1 MNSPKFIVWS
11 VSYIM
16 SQETLLSL
24 KQAASELNVSEATI
38 RNWIKLELITPF
50 NKRKNIIAQNEV
62 IRIRNQILN
71 GEISKLRSRANKL
84 NSSNSFVPNEYIS
97 TQLSDILVKINAIC
111 QKAELSI
118 SDAMFYS
125 TLLILLHQQEV
136 TIIKSNNPP
145 TTKFCFRRKNVELI
159 MLEWEKEL
167 STSYNES
174 ITKQLLE
181 GVCFNGDSYKF
192 DLLGAL
198 YQVIMNEGNKS
209 SKGSYFTPA
218 FIIDDIISRYYQEN
232 DKILDPCCGSGQFL
246 LRFAKQSKCSYEN
259 LFGIDID
266 KICVRIAAINLL
278 LWYNDADFTPHIYH
292 LNTLQDIDP
301 NSFFD
306 EHSFL
311 YDTFD
316 IVATNPPWG
325 SVIDRYKYKNK
336 FPQISSGESFSY
348 FLVMSHLFAKHGGI
362 VSFILPESI
371 LNIHIHKDIR
381 KYILE
386 HFNIIQIT
394 DLGKVF
400 TGVFTKVYRLDLK
413 KETPCPEHLIQIQR
427 DNNIFSQNQSVYF
440 ADSDYIFNL
449 QYQEDVSDIIN
460 KVYAKNHLTL
470 KNNADWALGI
480 VTGNNDKYISKECKA
495 GYEEI
500 YRGKDVFPL
509 FLGKANEYI
518 LFQPEI
524 FQQVA
529 PEWKYRAKEKLVYR
543 FISKQLIFAY
553 DNRQVLT
560 LNSAN
565 ICIPRFSGIL
575 MQTIAVLFNTQIY
588 NFLFSFLCNTH
599 KVLRSDLEKL
609 PIPLDFLETNNEI
622 HNLTRAIF
630 AGNSS
635 LESMDNYLFRY
646 LEITEEQQQ
655 RIHNYRRK

>member
-1 MNSPKFIVWS
+1 
-11 VSYIM
+11 M
-16 SQETLLSL
+16 SQESLLSL
-24 KQAASELNVSEATI
+24 KQAATELNVSEATI
-38 RNWIKLELITPF
+38 RNWIKLELIMPF
-50 NKRKNIIAQNEV
+50 DQRKNIITRNEV
-62 IRIRNQILN
+62 IRIKNQIFS
-71 GEISKLRSRANKL
+71 GEISKLRTRANKL
-84 NSSNSFVPNEYIS
+84 NCSSSFLPNEYIPE
-97 TQLSDILVKINAIC
+97 QLSDIVPGINNIC
-111 QKAELSI
+111 RKAELSV
-118 SDAMFYS
+118 SDSMFYS
-125 TLLILLHQQEV
+125 TLLILLQKKEV
-136 TIIKSNNPP
+136 TISTENYSNLTIFNF
-145 TTKFCFRRKNVELI
+145 KRKNVEHI
-159 MLEWEKEL
+159 MLEWKKEL
-167 STSYNES
+167 ATGYNDS
-174 ITKQLLE
+174 IIKQLM
-181 GVCFNGDSYKF
+181 DSVNINEDYF
-192 DLLGAL
+192 AYDILGAL
-198 YQVIMNEGNKS
+198 YQVIMSEGNKS
-209 SKGSYFTPA
+209 LKGSYFTPSS
-218 FIIDDIISRYYQEN
+218 IIDDIISKYYKEN

-246 LRFAKQSKCSYEN
+246 LRFAKHNKCSYN
-259 LFGIDID
+259 QLFGIDAD
-266 KICVRIAAINLL
+266 KICVRLTSINLL
-278 LWYNDADFTPHIYH
+278 LCYDAVDFTPHIYH

-301 NSFFD
+301 NSIFD
-306 EHSFL
+306 EYNFL

-325 SVIDRYKYKNK
+325 SLIDRYKYKNK

-348 FLVMSHLFAKHGGI
+348 FLVMSHLFAKDGGI

-400 TGVFTKVYRLDLK
+400 SGVFTKVYRLDLK
-413 KETPCPEHLIQIQR
+413 KETPCPEHWIQIQR
-427 DNNIFSQNQSVYF
+427 DNNIFRQNQSVYF

-449 QYQEDVSDIIN
+449 HYQEDFSDIIN

-480 VTGNNDKYISKECKA
+480 VTGNNDKYISKECKT

-529 PEWKYRAKEKLVYR
+529 PEWKYRAKEKLIYR
-543 FISKQLIFAY
+543 FISNKLIFAY
-553 DNRQVLT
+553 DDRQVLT

-575 MQTIAVLFNTQIY
+575 MQTIAAIFNTQIY

-630 AGNSS
+630 ARNSS

-646 LEITEEQQQ
+646 FEITEEQTKI
-655 RIHNYRRK
+655 IHNYRKNNGKT